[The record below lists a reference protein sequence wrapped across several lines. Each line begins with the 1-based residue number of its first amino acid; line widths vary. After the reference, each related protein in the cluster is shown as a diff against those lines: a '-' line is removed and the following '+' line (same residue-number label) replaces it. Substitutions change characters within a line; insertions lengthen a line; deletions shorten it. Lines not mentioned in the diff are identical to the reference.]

1 MGYCLIFLVDLGF
14 SWVSFPTRRSSDSIG
29 RASCRERVYKSG
41 KEIRWIDPV
50 ETAEN
55 ADRRAG
61 IQRAL
66 TFIGKFVY
74 PVVMIAFAVGY
85 IITGLVYISQG

>member
-1 MGYCLIFLVDLGF
+1 M
-14 SWVSFPTRRSSDSIG
+14 
-29 RASCRERVYKSG
+29 
-41 KEIRWIDPV
+41 